1 MPNKILQFFKA
12 GENQSQLVDQNKI
25 DSQYSKYRKEILAS
39 IIVLYGFGYTCRLAL
54 SVVKKPLIDS
64 GLFSIGDLGLV
75 GSAYFY
81 GYALGKFFNGFFADY
96 ANVRRFFTFGL
107 ITSGLIN
114 VSMGL
119 NQSLLLWVVFWF
131 LNGWVQG
138 IGAPSCAIA
147 LTNWFSP
154 KERGRYY
161 GIWSTAH
168 SIGEGLTFIGSA
180 ALVNYFS
187 WRAGFIGPGILLI
200 IITIVGYKYLQES
213 PKSLGLPSVGSWK
226 KELDTKPLLKNFN
239 EVMNNQLMIIKYPSI
254 WILGLASSTMYIT
267 RYAINSWGILYLQ
280 EIRGY
285 SLIEAGSI
293 IGLNTFTGIIGCVAY
308 GFISDKYF
316 DARRP
321 PVTLMFGLVE
331 IASLFLIFFGP
342 ESTVVLIIAFLI
354 YGFTLSGLLAVL
366 GGLFAIDIAPKNISG
381 AAMGFIGLFSYIGAG
396 IQEKISSL
404 LIKTPE
410 TDNTSAALY
419 SFDDAILFW
428 IFAPVISFLLSL
440 TLWNKK
446 ITG

>member
-1 MPNKILQFFKA
+1 MPTNILRFFRA
-12 GENQSQLVDQNKI
+12 GEYQPQLVDQNKI
-25 DSQYSKYRKEILAS
+25 ASKYLKYRKEVLAS

-64 GLFSIGDLGLV
+64 GVFSIGDLGLV
-75 GSAYFY
+75 GSSYFY

-96 ANVRRFFTFGL
+96 ANVKRFFTFGL

-114 VSMGL
+114 ISMGL
-119 NQSLLLWVVFWF
+119 SQSLILWVVFWF

-154 KERGRYY
+154 KERGRFY

-180 ALVNYFS
+180 ALVDYFS

-200 IITIVGYKYLQES
+200 IITIVGYRYLQDS

-226 KELDTKPLLKNFN
+226 IETDTKLISKNFK
-239 EVMNNQLMIIKYPSI
+239 EVLNNQLKIIKYPSI
-254 WILGLASSTMYIT
+254 WILGLASSTMYVT

-321 PVTLMFGLVE
+321 PVTLVFGVVE

-342 ESTVVLIIAFLI
+342 DSTFVLTIAFLI

-366 GGLFAIDIAPKNISG
+366 GGLFALDIAPKNISG

-396 IQEKISSL
+396 IQEKISSV
-404 LIKTPE
+404 LIKTSVLN
-410 TDNTSAALY
+410 NTSTLVY
-419 SFDDAILFW
+419 DFDNAIFFW
-428 IFAPVISFLLSL
+428 VFASVISFLLSL

-446 ITG
+446 VDG

>member
-213 PKSLGLPSVGSWK
+213 PKSLGLPGVGSWK

-293 IGLNTFTGIIGCVAY
+293 IGLNTFTGILGCVAY

-342 ESTVVLIIAFLI
+342 ESTVVLTIAFLI

-428 IFAPVISFLLSL
+428 IFASVVSFLLSL

>member
-1 MPNKILQFFKA
+1 MPTNILRFFRA
-12 GENQSQLVDQNKI
+12 GEYQPQLVDQNKI
-25 DSQYSKYRKEILAS
+25 ASKYLKYRKEVLAS

-64 GLFSIGDLGLV
+64 GVFSIGDLGLV
-75 GSAYFY
+75 GSSYFY

-96 ANVRRFFTFGL
+96 ANVKRFFTFGL

-114 VSMGL
+114 ISMGL
-119 NQSLLLWVVFWF
+119 SQSLILWVVFWF

-154 KERGRYY
+154 KERGRFY

-180 ALVNYFS
+180 ALVDYFS

-200 IITIVGYKYLQES
+200 IITIVGYRYLQDS

-226 KELDTKPLLKNFN
+226 IETDTKLISKNFK
-239 EVMNNQLMIIKYPSI
+239 EVLNNQLKIIKYPSI
-254 WILGLASSTMYIT
+254 WILGLASSTMYVT

-321 PVTLMFGLVE
+321 PVTLMFGVVE
-331 IASLFLIFFGP
+331 IVSLFLIFFGP
-342 ESTVVLIIAFLI
+342 DSTFVLTIAFLI

-366 GGLFAIDIAPKNISG
+366 GGLFALDIAPKNISG

-396 IQEKISSL
+396 IQEKISSV
-404 LIKTPE
+404 LIKTSVLN
-410 TDNTSAALY
+410 NTSTLVY
-419 SFDDAILFW
+419 DFDDAVLFW
-428 IFAPVISFLLSL
+428 VFASVISFLLSL

-446 ITG
+446 VVG

>member
-428 IFAPVISFLLSL
+428 IFASVVSFLLSL

>member
-1 MPNKILQFFKA
+1 
-12 GENQSQLVDQNKI
+12 
-25 DSQYSKYRKEILAS
+25 
-39 IIVLYGFGYTCRLAL
+39 
-54 SVVKKPLIDS
+54 
-64 GLFSIGDLGLV
+64 
-75 GSAYFY
+75 
-81 GYALGKFFNGFFADY
+81 
-96 ANVRRFFTFGL
+96 
-107 ITSGLIN
+107 
-114 VSMGL
+114 MGL

-331 IASLFLIFFGP
+331 IASLFLMFFGP

-366 GGLFAIDIAPKNISG
+366 GGLFAIDMAPKNISG

-410 TDNTSAALY
+410 IDNTSAALY
-419 SFDDAILFW
+419 SFDDAIFFW
-428 IFAPVISFLLSL
+428 IFASVVSFLLSL

>member
-342 ESTVVLIIAFLI
+342 ESTVVLTIAFLI

-410 TDNTSAALY
+410 TDNTSASLY

-428 IFAPVISFLLSL
+428 IFASVVSFLLSL

>member
-1 MPNKILQFFKA
+1 MVAKIILFFRA
-12 GENQSQLVDQNKI
+12 GEYQPQLTDQKII
-25 DSQYSKYRKEILAS
+25 DSKYSKYRKEILAS
-39 IIVLYGFGYTCRLAL
+39 IVALYGLGYTCRLAL

-64 GLFSIGDLGLV
+64 GLFSITDLGLV

-81 GYALGKFFNGFFADY
+81 GYALGKFLNGFFADY
-96 ANVRRFFTFGL
+96 ANVKRFFTFGL

-114 VSMGL
+114 VVMGL
-119 NQSLLLWVVFWF
+119 NQSIILWVVFWF

-138 IGAPSCAIA
+138 IGAPSCAIT

-168 SIGEGLTFIGSA
+168 AIGEGLTFLGSA
-180 ALVNYFS
+180 ALVDYFS
-187 WRAGFIGPGILLI
+187 WRAGFVGPGILLI
-200 IITIVGYKYLQES
+200 IITIIGYNYLQDS
-213 PKSLGLPSVGSWK
+213 PKSLGLPSIASWK
-226 KELDTKPLLKNFN
+226 GEPQKTPVTNSFKEVLKN
-239 EVMNNQLMIIKYPSI
+239 QLKIIKLPSI
-254 WILGLASSTMYIT
+254 WILGLASATMYVT

-285 SLIEAGSI
+285 SLIEAGGI
-293 IGLNTFTGIIGCVAY
+293 ISLNTFTGILGCVAF

-316 DARRP
+316 KARRP
-321 PVTLMFGLVE
+321 PVTLMFGVLEIVSLVV
-331 IASLFLIFFGP
+331 IFFGP
-342 ESTVVLIIAFLI
+342 DSTIVLTIAFLV

-366 GGLFAIDIAPKNISG
+366 GGLFALDIAPKNISG

-404 LIKTPE
+404 LIKTSTLE
-410 TDNTSAALY
+410 GGSDLVYN
-419 SFDDAILFW
+419 FDSAILFW
-428 IFAPVISFLLSL
+428 VVASVISFLLSL

-446 ITG
+446 IED

>member
-1 MPNKILQFFKA
+1 MPTNILRFFRA
-12 GENQSQLVDQNKI
+12 GEYQPQLVDQNKI
-25 DSQYSKYRKEILAS
+25 ASKYLKYRKEVLAS

-64 GLFSIGDLGLV
+64 GVFSIGDLGLV
-75 GSAYFY
+75 GSSYFY

-96 ANVRRFFTFGL
+96 ANVKRFFTFGL

-114 VSMGL
+114 ISMGL
-119 NQSLLLWVVFWF
+119 SQSLILWVVFWF

-154 KERGRYY
+154 KERGRFY

-180 ALVNYFS
+180 ALVDYFS

-200 IITIVGYKYLQES
+200 IITIVGYRYLQDS

-226 KELDTKPLLKNFN
+226 IETDTKLISKNFK
-239 EVMNNQLMIIKYPSI
+239 EVLNNQLKIIKYPSI
-254 WILGLASSTMYIT
+254 WILGLASSTMYVT

-321 PVTLMFGLVE
+321 PVTLMFGVVE
-331 IASLFLIFFGP
+331 IVSLFLIFFGP
-342 ESTVVLIIAFLI
+342 DSTVVLTIAFLI

-366 GGLFAIDIAPKNISG
+366 GGLFALDIAPKNISG

-396 IQEKISSL
+396 IQEKISSV
-404 LIKTPE
+404 LIKTSVLN
-410 TDNTSAALY
+410 NTSTLVY
-419 SFDDAILFW
+419 DFDDAVLFW
-428 IFAPVISFLLSL
+428 VFASVISFLLSL

-446 ITG
+446 VSG

>member
-1 MPNKILQFFKA
+1 MLTNILQFFRA
-12 GENQSQLVDQNKI
+12 GEYQPQLVDQNKI
-25 DSQYSKYRKEILAS
+25 SSKYLKYRKEILAS

-64 GLFSIGDLGLV
+64 GIFSISDLGLV

-96 ANVRRFFTFGL
+96 ANVKRFFTFGL

-114 VSMGL
+114 ISMGL
-119 NQSLLLWVVFWF
+119 SQSLILWVVFWF

-180 ALVNYFS
+180 ALVDYFS

-200 IITIVGYKYLQES
+200 IITIIGYRYLQDS

-226 KELDTKPLLKNFN
+226 RETDTKLISKNFK
-239 EVMNNQLMIIKYPSI
+239 EVLNNQLKIIKYPSI
-254 WILGLASSTMYIT
+254 WILGLASSTMYVT

-321 PVTLMFGLVE
+321 PVTLVFGVVE

-342 ESTVVLIIAFLI
+342 DSTVVLTIAFLI

-366 GGLFAIDIAPKNISG
+366 GGLFALDIAPKNISG

-396 IQEKISSL
+396 IQEKISSV
-404 LIKTPE
+404 LIKTSVLN
-410 TDNTSAALY
+410 NTSTLVY
-419 SFDDAILFW
+419 DFDNAIFFW
-428 IFAPVISFLLSL
+428 VLASVISFLLSL

-446 ITG
+446 VDG

>member
-1 MPNKILQFFKA
+1 MPTNILRFFRA
-12 GENQSQLVDQNKI
+12 GEYQPQLVDQNKI
-25 DSQYSKYRKEILAS
+25 ASKYLKYRKEVLAS

-64 GLFSIGDLGLV
+64 GVFSIGDLGLV
-75 GSAYFY
+75 GSSYFY

-96 ANVRRFFTFGL
+96 ANVKRFFTFGL

-114 VSMGL
+114 ISMGL
-119 NQSLLLWVVFWF
+119 SQSLILWVVFWF

-154 KERGRYY
+154 KERGRFY

-180 ALVNYFS
+180 ALVDYFS

-200 IITIVGYKYLQES
+200 IITIIGYRYLQDS

-226 KELDTKPLLKNFN
+226 RETDTKLISKNFK
-239 EVMNNQLMIIKYPSI
+239 EVLNNQLKIIKYPSI
-254 WILGLASSTMYIT
+254 WILGLASSTMYVT

-321 PVTLMFGLVE
+321 PVTLMFGVVE
-331 IASLFLIFFGP
+331 IVSLFLIFFGP
-342 ESTVVLIIAFLI
+342 DSTFVLTIAFLI

-366 GGLFAIDIAPKNISG
+366 GGLFALDIAPKNISG

-396 IQEKISSL
+396 IQEKISSV
-404 LIKTPE
+404 LIKTSVLN
-410 TDNTSAALY
+410 NTSTLVY
-419 SFDDAILFW
+419 DFDDAVLFW
-428 IFAPVISFLLSL
+428 VFASVISFLLSL

-446 ITG
+446 VVG

>member
-138 IGAPSCAIA
+138 IGAPSCAIT

-354 YGFTLSGLLAVL
+354 YGFTLSGLLVVL

-410 TDNTSAALY
+410 IDNTSAALY
-419 SFDDAILFW
+419 GFDDAIFFW
-428 IFAPVISFLLSL
+428 IFASVVSFLLSL

>member
-1 MPNKILQFFKA
+1 
-12 GENQSQLVDQNKI
+12 
-25 DSQYSKYRKEILAS
+25 
-39 IIVLYGFGYTCRLAL
+39 
-54 SVVKKPLIDS
+54 
-64 GLFSIGDLGLV
+64 
-75 GSAYFY
+75 
-81 GYALGKFFNGFFADY
+81 
-96 ANVRRFFTFGL
+96 
-107 ITSGLIN
+107 
-114 VSMGL
+114 
-119 NQSLLLWVVFWF
+119 LWVVFWF

-154 KERGRYY
+154 KERGRFY

-180 ALVNYFS
+180 ALVDYFS

-200 IITIVGYKYLQES
+200 IITIVGYRYLQDS

-226 KELDTKPLLKNFN
+226 IETDTKLISKNFK
-239 EVMNNQLMIIKYPSI
+239 EVLNNQLKIIKYPSI
-254 WILGLASSTMYIT
+254 WILGLASSTMYVT

-321 PVTLMFGLVE
+321 PVTLMFGVVE
-331 IASLFLIFFGP
+331 IVSLFLIFFGP
-342 ESTVVLIIAFLI
+342 DSTFVLTIAFLI

-366 GGLFAIDIAPKNISG
+366 GGLFALDIAPKNISG

-396 IQEKISSL
+396 IQEKISSV
-404 LIKTPE
+404 LIKTSVLN
-410 TDNTSAALY
+410 NTSTLVY
-419 SFDDAILFW
+419 DFDDAVLFW
-428 IFAPVISFLLSL
+428 VFASVISFLLSL

-446 ITG
+446 VSG

>member
-25 DSQYSKYRKEILAS
+25 DSQYSKYRKEVLAS

-147 LTNWFSP
+147 LTNWFST

-293 IGLNTFTGIIGCVAY
+293 IGLNTFTGILGCVAY

-342 ESTVVLIIAFLI
+342 ESTVLLTIAFLI

-410 TDNTSAALY
+410 IDNTSAALY
-419 SFDDAILFW
+419 GFDDAIFFW
-428 IFAPVISFLLSL
+428 IFASVVSFLLSL

>member
-1 MPNKILQFFKA
+1 MPTNILRFFRA
-12 GENQSQLVDQNKI
+12 GEYQPQLVDQNKI
-25 DSQYSKYRKEILAS
+25 ASKYLKYRKEVLAS

-64 GLFSIGDLGLV
+64 GVFSIGDLGLV
-75 GSAYFY
+75 GSSYFY

-96 ANVRRFFTFGL
+96 ANVKRFFTFGL

-114 VSMGL
+114 ISMGL
-119 NQSLLLWVVFWF
+119 SQSLILWVVFWF

-154 KERGRYY
+154 KERGRFY

-180 ALVNYFS
+180 ALVDYFS

-200 IITIVGYKYLQES
+200 IITIVGYRYLQDS

-226 KELDTKPLLKNFN
+226 RETDTKLISKNFK
-239 EVMNNQLMIIKYPSI
+239 EVLNNQLKIIKYPSI
-254 WILGLASSTMYIT
+254 WILGLASSTMYVT

-321 PVTLMFGLVE
+321 PVTLMFGVVE
-331 IASLFLIFFGP
+331 IVSLFLIFFGP
-342 ESTVVLIIAFLI
+342 DSTFVLTIAFLI

-366 GGLFAIDIAPKNISG
+366 GGLFALDIAPKNISG

-396 IQEKISSL
+396 IQEKISSV
-404 LIKTPE
+404 LIKTSVLN
-410 TDNTSAALY
+410 NTSTLVY
-419 SFDDAILFW
+419 DFDDAVLFW
-428 IFAPVISFLLSL
+428 VFASVISFLLSL

-446 ITG
+446 VVG

>member
-1 MPNKILQFFKA
+1 MPTNILRFFRA
-12 GENQSQLVDQNKI
+12 GEYQPQLVDQNKI
-25 DSQYSKYRKEILAS
+25 ASKYLKYRKEVLAS

-64 GLFSIGDLGLV
+64 GIFSISDLGLV

-96 ANVRRFFTFGL
+96 ANVKRFFTFGL

-114 VSMGL
+114 ISMGL
-119 NQSLLLWVVFWF
+119 SQSLILWVVFWF

-154 KERGRYY
+154 KERGRFY

-180 ALVNYFS
+180 ALVDYFS

-200 IITIVGYKYLQES
+200 IITIVGYRYLQDS

-226 KELDTKPLLKNFN
+226 IETDTKLISKNFK
-239 EVMNNQLMIIKYPSI
+239 EVLNNQLKIIKYPSI
-254 WILGLASSTMYIT
+254 WILGLASSTMYVT

-321 PVTLMFGLVE
+321 PVTLMFGVVE
-331 IASLFLIFFGP
+331 IVSLFLIFFGP
-342 ESTVVLIIAFLI
+342 DSTVVLTIAFLI

-366 GGLFAIDIAPKNISG
+366 GGLFALDIAPKNISG

-396 IQEKISSL
+396 IQEKISSV
-404 LIKTPE
+404 LIKTSVLN
-410 TDNTSAALY
+410 NTSTLVY
-419 SFDDAILFW
+419 DFDDAVLFW
-428 IFAPVISFLLSL
+428 VFASVISFLLSL

-446 ITG
+446 VSG

>member
-354 YGFTLSGLLAVL
+354 YGFTLSGLLVVL

-410 TDNTSAALY
+410 IDNTSAALY
-419 SFDDAILFW
+419 GFDDAIFFW
-428 IFAPVISFLLSL
+428 IFASVVSFLLSL

>member
-1 MPNKILQFFKA
+1 
-12 GENQSQLVDQNKI
+12 
-25 DSQYSKYRKEILAS
+25 
-39 IIVLYGFGYTCRLAL
+39 
-54 SVVKKPLIDS
+54 
-64 GLFSIGDLGLV
+64 
-75 GSAYFY
+75 
-81 GYALGKFFNGFFADY
+81 
-96 ANVRRFFTFGL
+96 
-107 ITSGLIN
+107 
-114 VSMGL
+114 
-119 NQSLLLWVVFWF
+119 VVFWF

-293 IGLNTFTGIIGCVAY
+293 IGLNTFTGILGCVAY

-342 ESTVVLIIAFLI
+342 ESTVVLTIGFLI

-410 TDNTSAALY
+410 IDNTSAALY
-419 SFDDAILFW
+419 GFDDAIFFW
-428 IFAPVISFLLSL
+428 IFASVVSFLLSL

>member
-1 MPNKILQFFKA
+1 MLTNILRFFRA
-12 GENQSQLVDQNKI
+12 GEYQPQLVDQNKI
-25 DSQYSKYRKEILAS
+25 ASKYLKYRKEILAS

-64 GLFSIGDLGLV
+64 GIFSISDLGLV

-96 ANVRRFFTFGL
+96 ANVKRFFTFGL

-114 VSMGL
+114 ISMGL
-119 NQSLLLWVVFWF
+119 SQSLILWVVFWF

-180 ALVNYFS
+180 ALVDYFS

-200 IITIVGYKYLQES
+200 IITIIGYRYLQDS

-226 KELDTKPLLKNFN
+226 RETDTKLISKNFK
-239 EVMNNQLMIIKYPSI
+239 EVLNNQLKIIKYPSI
-254 WILGLASSTMYIT
+254 WILGLASSTMYVT

-321 PVTLMFGLVE
+321 PVTLVFGVVE

-342 ESTVVLIIAFLI
+342 DSTVVLTIAFLI

-366 GGLFAIDIAPKNISG
+366 GGLFALDIAPKNISG

-396 IQEKISSL
+396 IQEKISSV
-404 LIKTPE
+404 LIKTSVLN
-410 TDNTSAALY
+410 NTSTLVY
-419 SFDDAILFW
+419 DFDNAIFFW
-428 IFAPVISFLLSL
+428 VFASVISFLLSL

-446 ITG
+446 VDG